1 VAGRQRQALDDRLE
15 EDSFLPPEQER
26 AMIELDESVEAL
38 DSAIEYKN
46 DILLRVRERDASL
59 SKVFN
64 GVADTGFGASV
75 TPGSGSGIN
84 FFRILKSKKQIFGD

>member
-1 VAGRQRQALDDRLE
+1 MLDGRREGSGAGSGSGTLPQIKYNIVAGRKRQALDDRLE

-46 DILLRVRERDASL
+46 DILLRVRDRR
-59 SKVFN
+59 
-64 GVADTGFGASV
+64 T
-75 TPGSGSGIN
+75 T
-84 FFRILKSKKQIFGD
+84 

>member
-1 VAGRQRQALDDRLE
+1 MAGRQRQALDDQLE

-46 DILLRVRERDASL
+46 DILLRVRERRA
-59 SKVFN
+59 
-64 GVADTGFGASV
+64 T
-75 TPGSGSGIN
+75 
-84 FFRILKSKKQIFGD
+84 

>member
-1 VAGRQRQALDDRLE
+1 LAGRQRQALDDRLE

-46 DILLRVRERDASL
+46 DILLRVRERETHHLAKFL
-59 SKVFN
+59 TVL
-64 GVADTGFGASV
+64 
-75 TPGSGSGIN
+75 
-84 FFRILKSKKQIFGD
+84 RIRVPVLL